1 MRRTLLR
8 SPAFGRDIRSWL
20 KRHPDAAAS
29 IETTL
34 EQLSA
39 DAAHPSL
46 RVHKLRG
53 SLAGCW
59 ACSAGYDLRIVFE
72 CTQHEGQEAI
82 LLLALGT
89 QSLLMP
95 ARGAL
100 ATALVVRG
108 PQAQGAVHYSSLPA
122 LA

>member
-1 MRRTLLR
+1 MRRALLR
-8 SPAFGRDIRSWL
+8 TPAFGRDLRSWL
-20 KRHPDAAAS
+20 KSHPDAAAS
-29 IETTL
+29 IEATL

-46 RVHKLRG
+46 RTHKLRG

-72 CTQHEGQEAI
+72 FTQHSGSEAI

-89 QSLLMP
+89 HDE
-95 ARGAL
+95 
-100 ATALVVRG
+100 V
-108 PQAQGAVHYSSLPA
+108 Y
-122 LA
+122 